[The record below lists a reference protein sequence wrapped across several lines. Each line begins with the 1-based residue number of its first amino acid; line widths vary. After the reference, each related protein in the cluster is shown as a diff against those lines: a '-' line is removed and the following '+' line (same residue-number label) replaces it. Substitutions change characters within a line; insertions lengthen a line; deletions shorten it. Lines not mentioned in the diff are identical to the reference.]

1 MTLLTVARVAAR
13 LKLRTGRST
22 WERLMRIMLVG
33 LLMAIALL
41 SDRPARGDS
50 VAETGNGP
58 EAVVRADVEALN
70 QGNPAAL
77 LALFSRDARV
87 FKTSQDPDRLTGE
100 LSDTM
105 GTHEQREKSFPE
117 MLARRPLSH
126 VELLDVASA
135 GDLVAAT
142 LKFSDQSD
150 VSRSSY
156 VLGLYRVRDGSILDL
171 WHLARADAAVVDAEG
186 AAASREAEQVVRRL
200 AEANNRGDVEGFLAL
215 FSPQA
220 KNFRNSDEPHAL
232 GDKPSVRIVD
242 EKTRRD
248 AYLKMFANGAPAQVQ
263 TLGTVA
269 LGSMI
274 VAREVAT
281 LPNGKVVDELS
292 VYRIENGLILRD
304 WFIFDQAR
312 P

>member
-1 MTLLTVARVAAR
+1 
-13 LKLRTGRST
+13 
-22 WERLMRIMLVG
+22 
-33 LLMAIALL
+33 
-41 SDRPARGDS
+41 
-50 VAETGNGP
+50 
-58 EAVVRADVEALN
+58 
-70 QGNPAAL
+70 
-77 LALFSRDARV
+77 
-87 FKTSQDPDRLTGE
+87 
-100 LSDTM
+100 
-105 GTHEQREKSFPE
+105 
-117 MLARRPLSH
+117 
-126 VELLDVASA
+126 
-135 GDLVAAT
+135 
-142 LKFSDQSD
+142 
-150 VSRSSY
+150 